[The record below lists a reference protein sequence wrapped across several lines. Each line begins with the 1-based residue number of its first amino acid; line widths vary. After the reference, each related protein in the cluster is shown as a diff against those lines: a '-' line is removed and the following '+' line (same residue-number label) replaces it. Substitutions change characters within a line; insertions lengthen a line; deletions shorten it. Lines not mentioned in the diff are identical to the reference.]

1 MKDGLFISI
10 MKYFLLK
17 KEQIVDCKFIIKF
30 QIRKDNDKQT
40 YRAIEI
46 DTKKLVF
53 LTLFLKLRP
62 LDLNKI
68 TSYRHPNLLRYIS
81 YGSIPIKNNE
91 ITYLCTEFIS
101 GENLVDKIERES
113 ALTEFQSENI
123 ILSILNTF
131 KFLHGN
137 YIAYNEF
144 NPINIMISMVGESE
158 IIKIKDLDNLR
169 FLSQDNFDPT
179 LNLLD
184 IGRTWYYLLTGE
196 EKDTNEELEL
206 PSFISNKTAYLIE
219 KLLGF
224 NSFSKFHSVNEVIQE
239 IKCDIQPNKRKE
251 GNLRRNLFIN
261 KQENKKGRFGF
272 LAIAGMQE
280 LKQTIQ
286 TDIIDALNNKEKYAE
301 YDLTIPNGMLLYG
314 PPGCGKTFFAEKM
327 AEEIGATFY
336 QLKPSDIQSKWVNA
350 SQENVSKL
358 FSEAQKSSPSIIFI
372 DELDAILPSRD
383 TDNIT
388 HMNTTVV
395 NEFLAQMNNCSEKGI
410 FIIGA
415 TNRPLAIDSAI
426 LRSGRLDKHI
436 YLPPP
441 DYAARKIMFE
451 LYLKNRPIDN
461 TIDYAE
467 LAKLTE
473 NFVSSDIKFLC
484 DEAARTALKN
494 SEKITQNILEKVI
507 SQSNSSLSLNEL
519 EEYEKIREKFS
530 NKKSNDKPRK
540 NKIGFF

>member
-169 FLSQDNFDPT
+169 FLSQDNFDPM

-451 LYLKNRPIDN
+451 LYLKNRPIGN